1 MADHLK
7 CWYSFESYNPDAEG
21 LNIHRRQQKRQASM
35 ARLLNIWRSP
45 QAVAC
50 RKRYVGEPRK
60 PHEFL
65 YEDEQ

>member
-1 MADHLK
+1 
-7 CWYSFESYNPDAEG
+7 
-21 LNIHRRQQKRQASM
+21 M

-65 YEDEQ
+65 YEDEHKSRQG